1 MDSRSKNG
9 ARNAVAGM
17 ANRSMLMILP
27 FISRTV
33 IIYTLGSQYLGLSS
47 LFTSIL
53 TVLNLSE
60 LGFGSALV
68 YSMYKPVSSNDKA
81 KICAYLNLYKKI
93 YKYIGFAILAGGVIF
108 APFLHYIIK
117 SDLPG
122 DVNLYVIYFV
132 FLGNAV
138 ISYFAYAHKKAL
150 LTAYQRSDVLS
161 NVNTV
166 ISIVTNVSQILILL
180 LLANYYVYVLVLPV
194 FTIVDNIWIN
204 YITKK
209 RYPEITTK
217 GGITKEEKDKIK
229 QHVKGIALQKA
240 ASTSRNT
247 FANIIISMFLGLTSI
262 AKYGNYYYI
271 MDAIHSFLYQIP
283 NAIRASVGNSVASES
298 MDKNYKDFNA
308 MYLLYMWI
316 SGWCTTCLIC
326 LFQPFMKLWMGK
338 EMMFP
343 MLTVI
348 LICLYFVLLCLSD
361 IIALYKDGAGLWW
374 QGRFRV
380 VIEVVANLILSF
392 LFGWLWGVNGILI
405 APIITIT
412 FIGHVYGGYI
422 IFHYYFIGKSFV
434 KFLGNQVAL
443 LSIIGI
449 VSAISYYLLHLL
461 SVEGALLFIV
471 YLLFLL
477 TVTNIFYWMLFR
489 MHPHY
494 KKSMTFA
501 KNIVLTI
508 GKRK

>member
-17 ANRSMLMILP
+17 TNRLMLMILP

-68 YSMYKPVSSNDKA
+68 YSMYKPVAANDMA

-93 YKYIGFAILAGGVIF
+93 YRYIGLAIVAGGMMF

-117 SDLPG
+117 SDLPD

-132 FLGNAV
+132 FLGNAA

-166 ISIVTNVSQILILL
+166 ISIVTNVTQILILL
-180 LLANYYVYVLVLPV
+180 LLADYYVYVLVLPV
-194 FTIVDNIWIN
+194 FTIIDNLWTN
-204 YITKK
+204 FITKK
-209 RYPEITTK
+209 RYPEITPK
-217 GGITKEEKDKIK
+217 GEITKEEKDKIK
-229 QHVKGIALQKA
+229 KHVKGIALQKA

-247 FANIIISMFLGLTSI
+247 FANIIISMFLGLTTI

-283 NAIRASVGNSVASES
+283 NAIRASVGNSVATES
-298 MDKNYKDFNA
+298 VDKNYKDFNA

-316 SGWCTTCLIC
+316 SGWCATCLIC
-326 LFQPFMKLWMGK
+326 LFQPFMKLWMGE
-338 EMMFP
+338 EMMFS

-374 QGRFRV
+374 QGRYRV
-380 VIEVVANLILSF
+380 IIEAVANLILSF

-422 IFHYYFIGKSFV
+422 IFHYYFVGKNFV
-434 KFLGNQVAL
+434 KFLGNQVSL

-449 VSAISYYLLHLL
+449 VSALSYYILNLMPIDGVLLY
-461 SVEGALLFIV
+461 VV
-471 YLLFLL
+471 YLPFLL
-477 TVTNIFYWMLFR
+477 IVTNIFYWIFLR
-489 MHPHY
+489 LHPHY
-494 KKSMTFA
+494 KDSMAFV
-501 KNIVLTI
+501 NSIISTI
-508 GKRK
+508 KKRK